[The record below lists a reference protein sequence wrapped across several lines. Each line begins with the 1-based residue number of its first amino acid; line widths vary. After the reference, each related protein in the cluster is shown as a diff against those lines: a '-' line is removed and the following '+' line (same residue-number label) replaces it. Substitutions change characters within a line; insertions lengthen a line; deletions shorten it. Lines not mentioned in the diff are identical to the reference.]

1 VLGVLVAKIRL
12 LLADDNETVLA
23 ELRQQ
28 LGNEFE
34 IIGAVEDGEEAISA
48 VQQLDP
54 DVLIL
59 DMSMP
64 VLDGLQAAARL
75 RDARCRTKVIF
86 FTIHEQHEYV
96 SAAFAA
102 GASGY
107 VAKRHLTDLVP
118 AIREVFQGHSFVS
131 PSLQR

>member
-1 VLGVLVAKIRL
+1 MAKIRV
-12 LLADDNETVLA
+12 LLADDNEAVLA

-34 IIGAVEDGEEAISA
+34 IVGSVEDGEEAISA

-59 DMSMP
+59 DISMP
-64 VLDGLQAAARL
+64 VMDGLQAASRL
-75 RDARCRTKVIF
+75 RDAHCRTKIIF
-86 FTIHEQHEYV
+86 FSIHEQREYV

-102 GASGY
+102 GANGY
-107 VAKRHLTDLVP
+107 VAKRHLTDLAA
-118 AIREVFQGHSFVS
+118 AIRKVSQGHSFVS

>member
-1 VLGVLVAKIRL
+1 MAKIRL
-12 LLADDNETVLA
+12 LLADDNEAVLA

-34 IIGAVEDGEEAISA
+34 IVGSVEDGQEAISA

-59 DMSMP
+59 DISMP
-64 VLDGLQAAARL
+64 VMDGLQAASRL
-75 RDARCRTKVIF
+75 RDACCRTKIIF

-96 SAAFAA
+96 SAALAA

-118 AIREVFQGHSFVS
+118 AIREVF
-131 PSLQR
+131 